1 MRFEELIILVRG
13 VDTLKSL
20 PEAEQSQAVA
30 LVVRA
35 VESARP

>member
-20 PEAEQSQAVA
+20 PEAERSQAVA